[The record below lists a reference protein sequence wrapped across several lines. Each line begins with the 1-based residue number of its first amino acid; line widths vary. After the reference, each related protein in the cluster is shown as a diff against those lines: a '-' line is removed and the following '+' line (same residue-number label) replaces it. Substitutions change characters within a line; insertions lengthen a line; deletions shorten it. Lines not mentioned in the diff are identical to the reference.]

1 MSIRG
6 HPLTCQ
12 RRSCSVPRLEHRDGG
27 FRFAT
32 SRIYTAPHVAAARG
46 RRHLPVQRPAG
57 RRGRLKGG
65 CVGGL
70 GVYRQL
76 LANRPLSKLLLGEFV
91 SGIGDWLYIVA
102 IFVLIYTQT
111 NDPAL
116 LGLFGAVRLF
126 PYIILSIPAGF
137 VADRYERRLV
147 LLASDAFRGSIMIVL
162 TVLVV
167 AHAPIA
173 LVAAL
178 AIVAAGG
185 SAFFYPAM
193 GAYMPSLVRDER
205 ELGPANSA
213 WAGLQNVSYVIGPA
227 IGGILLAIGGVEMA
241 FILNAASFLVIIA
254 ILSTL
259 PSRAPAGAPVEGEGA
274 PAEPMA
280 AEAPA
285 PDATAATAPLAG
297 LGVIQFVAG
306 FLGGG
311 MQVLTAVLAIHV
323 LNAGEAANG
332 YLNAAIGIGGLLGG
346 IGSGVLVLRRG
357 LGAPLVIGS
366 VIVGAGLL
374 ALGAIPNLLIALVA
388 IGVASAGELVIEI
401 ITTTVFQRVV
411 PDALRGRWTGVF
423 MTVGT
428 ISGAAGALALPVL
441 VVNVGARLTLGACGA
456 AMIAATVA
464 GLALIGS
471 AATREP
477 SGFEKTLAEVA
488 KLPLFT
494 GVPGSRLEAALAR
507 MREAR
512 VTAGQVVVA
521 QGEPADRFY
530 MIESGSFVVTQEQ
543 APGAPPVTL
552 RHLGANEVFGE
563 LGLLNQAPRSATVTA
578 ASDGLLL
585 ELAGP
590 DFLELVGAGGPLRG
604 RLLGLYGGGSGGTS

>member
-1 MSIRG
+1 
-6 HPLTCQ
+6 
-12 RRSCSVPRLEHRDGG
+12 
-27 FRFAT
+27 
-32 SRIYTAPHVAAARG
+32 
-46 RRHLPVQRPAG
+46 
-57 RRGRLKGG
+57 
-65 CVGGL
+65 VGGL

-116 LGLFGAVRLF
+116 LGIFGAARLF
-126 PYIILSIPAGF
+126 PYIVLSIPAGF

-147 LLASDAFRGSIMIVL
+147 LLASDAFRGSIMILL

-167 AHAPIA
+167 ADAPIA
-173 LVAAL
+173 LIAAL

-213 WAGLQNVSYVIGPA
+213 WANLQNVSFIVGPA

-241 FILNAASFLVIIA
+241 FMLNAASFLVIIA
-254 ILSTL
+254 ILWTL
-259 PSRAPAGAPVEGEGA
+259 PSRARVGAPAAGEDA
-274 PAEPMA
+274 PAEPTA
-280 AEAPA
+280 AEASAPVAGPA
-285 PDATAATAPLAG
+285 PATAPLAG

-346 IGSGVLVLRRG
+346 IGSGVLVLRQG
-357 LGAPLVIGS
+357 LGAPLAIGS

-374 ALGAIPNLLIALVA
+374 ALGAIPNLLAALVA
-388 IGVASAGELVIEI
+388 IGVASAGEVVIEI
-401 ITTTVFQRVV
+401 ITTTIFQRIV

-441 VVNVGARLTLGACGA
+441 VVNVGAGLTLGACGA
-456 AMIAATVA
+456 AMIVATVA

-512 VTAGQVVVA
+512 VTTGQVVVA

-530 MIESGSFVVTQEQ
+530 MIESGTFVVTQEQ
-543 APGAPPVTL
+543 APGASPVTL
-552 RHLGANEVFGE
+552 RRLGVNEVFGE

-578 ASDGLLL
+578 ESDGVLLT
-585 ELAGP
+585 LAGP

-604 RLLGLYGGGSGGTS
+604 RLLGLYGAGSGGSS

>member
-1 MSIRG
+1 
-6 HPLTCQ
+6 
-12 RRSCSVPRLEHRDGG
+12 
-27 FRFAT
+27 
-32 SRIYTAPHVAAARG
+32 
-46 RRHLPVQRPAG
+46 
-57 RRGRLKGG
+57 
-65 CVGGL
+65 
-70 GVYRQL
+70 
-76 LANRPLSKLLLGEFV
+76 
-91 SGIGDWLYIVA
+91 
-102 IFVLIYTQT
+102 
-111 NDPAL
+111 
-116 LGLFGAVRLF
+116 
-126 PYIILSIPAGF
+126 
-137 VADRYERRLV
+137 
-147 LLASDAFRGSIMIVL
+147 
-162 TVLVV
+162 
-167 AHAPIA
+167 
-173 LVAAL
+173 
-178 AIVAAGG
+178 
-185 SAFFYPAM
+185 
-193 GAYMPSLVRDER
+193 
-205 ELGPANSA
+205 
-213 WAGLQNVSYVIGPA
+213 
-227 IGGILLAIGGVEMA
+227 
-241 FILNAASFLVIIA
+241 
-254 ILSTL
+254 
-259 PSRAPAGAPVEGEGA
+259 
-274 PAEPMA
+274 MA
-280 AEAPA
+280 AEAHAPA
-285 PDATAATAPLAG
+285 LDAKAATAPLAG

-346 IGSGVLVLRRG
+346 IGSGLLVLRRG
-357 LGAPLVIGS
+357 LGAPLVVGS

-374 ALGAIPNLLIALVA
+374 ALGAIPNLLVALVA

-441 VVNVGARLTLGACGA
+441 VVNVGAGLTLGACGA

-494 GVPGSRLEAALAR
+494 GVPGSRLEAVLAR

-530 MIESGSFVVTQEQ
+530 MIDSGSFLVTQEQ

-604 RLLGLYGGGSGGTS
+604 RLLGLYGGGSGGTMNRPKPIDFWTEVRLVVAGKAAQASLLSVTEIFR